1 MKSNKR
7 INRVKDEKETK
18 KVMKCKKIERNN
30 YLVEDNFNQFLVEV
44 NEMKSTIPNWN
55 RIFAAKTADD
65 WIRLKIVGNSLVDKY
80 SWAIPN
86 DQALNI
92 ISQFSPIV
100 EIGSGKG
107 YWASLLRKIG
117 VDILCYDLHIPD
129 ETWTQVLKG
138 GPKVIKFLNQKK
150 YDVKYLLII

>member
-18 KVMKCKKIERNN
+18 KVMKCKNIERNN

-44 NEMKSTIPNWN
+44 NELKSTISNWN

-107 YWASLLRKIG
+107 YWASLLRKMG
-117 VDILCYDLHIPD
+117 VDILCYDLHIPH

-138 GPKVIKFLNQKK
+138 GPKVIKFLNLIFIFKK
-150 YDVKYLLII
+150 I